1 MVLLTQSIEI
11 NAKDFGTQGHVFEI
25 QEVDMLDVIKKRLQH
40 MQTTGE
46 LEQMQ
51 NDMKAKAIQSANRP
65 KPVDGLSETMQD
77 KSWHF
82 DPTYVLQHDLKDH
95 RGVVFQKAGTKINPL
110 DHQAMP
116 CTLLFIDGD
125 KEHHVKWALEIVR
138 QREEKYKITLTNGA
152 PIELMKK
159 HKIQLYFD
167 YNGILINKLGLQHVP
182 AMVSQDGDK
191 LLVQEIAVSHERL
204 Q

>member
-25 QEVDMLDVIKKRLQH
+25 QEVDMLEVIKKRLQH
-40 MQTTGE
+40 MQSTGE

-51 NDMKAKAIQSANRP
+51 NEMKVKAIQSANRP
-65 KPVDGLSETMQD
+65 KPLEGLSEAMHD
-77 KSWHF
+77 RSWHF
-82 DPTYVLQHDLKDH
+82 DPTYILQEDLKDN

-125 KEHHVKWALEIVR
+125 KERHVKWALEIVKNSK
-138 QREEKYKITLTNGA
+138 QAHKIITINGA

-159 HKIQLYFD
+159 HKIQFYFD
-167 YNGILINKLGLQHVP
+167 YHGFLVNRFGLEHVP

-191 LLVQEIAVSHERL
+191 LLVQEIVVSHERL